1 MPTLHNI
8 YLILILHRT
17 IHYPLSTKPMS
28 DSLMF
33 NNDAYVVLE
42 TNRPEELLTPA
53 EMFAKLKQI
62 VIKFATDLPIDV
74 QQISGVDERVQYLLD
89 TSCELDLVPGEY
101 LQWYVVRL
109 EK

>member
-1 MPTLHNI
+1 
-8 YLILILHRT
+8 
-17 IHYPLSTKPMS
+17 MS

-42 TNRPEELLTPA
+42 TDRPEELFTPA

-62 VIKFATDLPIDV
+62 VIEFADDLPIDV
-74 QQISGVDERVQYLLD
+74 QQISGVDARVQYLLD
-89 TSCELDLVPGEY
+89 TSCELDLAPGEY

>member
-1 MPTLHNI
+1 
-8 YLILILHRT
+8 
-17 IHYPLSTKPMS
+17 MS

-42 TNRPEELLTPA
+42 ANRLEEILTPI
-53 EMFAKLKQI
+53 EMFDKLKEI
-62 VIKFATDLPIDV
+62 VIKFADDLPIDV
-74 QQISGVDERVQYLLD
+74 QRIAGIDEKVQYLLD
-89 TSCELDLVPGEY
+89 TSCELDLAPGEY